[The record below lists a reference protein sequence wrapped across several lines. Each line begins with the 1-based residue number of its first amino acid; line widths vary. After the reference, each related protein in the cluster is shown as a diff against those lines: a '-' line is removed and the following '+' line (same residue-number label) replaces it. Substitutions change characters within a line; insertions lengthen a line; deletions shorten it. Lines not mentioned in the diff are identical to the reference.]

1 MTNHTYDVIISLS
14 LLIDLQ
20 KQKEKYNLK
29 KKSYA
34 LFSAVLSAVMFTSGC
49 SDGNAKNN
57 SVTESQ
63 DNVSTT
69 PTVTTTVAPET
80 TPVATTTT
88 KPAEQ
93 TTVATTTTKKQETTK
108 PAESTVATTKATTV
122 ATTTAKPAPEWT
134 EEKVSATKYVNTD
147 CYSRKKA
154 VLGAETVKIYNIN
167 DKVKVV
173 AKTNTGYFKLDTGAF
188 IHSDY
193 LSDNKVVVQTTTA
206 TTTVAT
212 TKKPAE
218 NKPVYDDTPNY
229 AAVPE
234 PWTEADI
241 WYVFDTVE
249 KYAKSKGYYGCDF
262 PRKITHYSDKL
273 GLSSFGD
280 YGAYSIVGKVWGY
293 GSTGADEF
301 VFYDSYDKKKNIDYF
316 ISNMKLTV
324 DEKLKHT
331 FPDWKVYKI
340 TVTTGK
346 DMLRLYE
353 HEGMT
358 QDEYPEDEIFNC
370 NANTAYVFVLNH

>member
-1 MTNHTYDVIISLS
+1 MKKRYAKMIATII
-14 LLIDLQ
+14 
-20 KQKEKYNLK
+20 
-29 KKSYA
+29 
-34 LFSAVLSAVMFTSGC
+34 AVVAVFTSGC

-80 TPVATTTT
+80 TPAVTTTA

-93 TTVATTTTKKQETTK
+93 TTVATTTTKKRETTK
-108 PAESTVATTKATTV
+108 PAETTVVTTKATTV

-154 VLGAETVKIYNIN
+154 VLGAETVKIYSVN

-188 IHSDY
+188 IHGDY
-193 LSDNKVVVQTTTA
+193 LSDSKVVIQTT

-212 TKKPAE
+212 TKKPTE
-218 NKPVYDDTPNY
+218 NKPVYDDTPDY
-229 AAVPE
+229 GAIPE
-234 PWTEADI
+234 PWTEDDI

-249 KYAKSKGYYGCDF
+249 KYAKSKGYNGCDF
-262 PRKITHYSDKL
+262 SRKITHYSDEL
-273 GLSSFGD
+273 GLWSFGEFGD
-280 YGAYSIVGKVWGY
+280 YSVVGKVWAY

-301 VFYDSYDKKKNIDYF
+301 VFYKSYDKKKNIDYF
-316 ISNMKLTV
+316 INMMKKSV
-324 DEKLKHT
+324 DTCISHV
-331 FPDWKVYKI
+331 FPDSDTFKV
-340 TVTTGK
+340 TVATGNDLLK
-346 DMLRLYE
+346 LYA

-358 QDEYPEDEIFNC
+358 QEEYPEDEIFNC
-370 NANTAYVFVLNH
+370 DPDRVYVFFWNH

>member
-1 MTNHTYDVIISLS
+1 MKKRYAKMIATII
-14 LLIDLQ
+14 
-20 KQKEKYNLK
+20 
-29 KKSYA
+29 
-34 LFSAVLSAVMFTSGC
+34 AVVAVFTSGC

-69 PTVTTTVAPET
+69 PAVTTTVAPEA
-80 TPVATTTT
+80 TPAVTTTA
-88 KPAEQ
+88 KPVEQ
-93 TTVATTTTKKQETTK
+93 TTVTTTITKKQETNK
-108 PAESTVATTKATTV
+108 PVETTTTV
-122 ATTTAKPAPEWT
+122 VTTTTKPAPEWT

-154 VLGAETVKIYNIN
+154 VLGAETVKIYNVN

-188 IHSDY
+188 IHGDY
-193 LSDNKVVVQTTTA
+193 LSNNKVTVQTT

-212 TKKPAE
+212 TKKPTE
-218 NKPVYDDTPNY
+218 NKPLNEDTPNY
-229 AAVPE
+229 GAIPE
-234 PWTEADI
+234 PWTEEDI

-249 KYAKSKGYYGCDF
+249 KYAKSKGYNGCDF
-262 PRKITHYSDKL
+262 PRKITHYSDEL
-273 GLSSFGD
+273 GLWSFGEFGD
-280 YGAYSIVGKVWGY
+280 YSVVGKAWAY

-301 VFYDSYDKKKNIDYF
+301 VFYDSYDKKKNIENF
-316 ISNMKLTV
+316 IYRMKKTV
-324 DEKLKHT
+324 DECIANKCAPPFYDT
-331 FPDWKVYKI
+331 YKI

-346 DMLRLYE
+346 DMLKLYE